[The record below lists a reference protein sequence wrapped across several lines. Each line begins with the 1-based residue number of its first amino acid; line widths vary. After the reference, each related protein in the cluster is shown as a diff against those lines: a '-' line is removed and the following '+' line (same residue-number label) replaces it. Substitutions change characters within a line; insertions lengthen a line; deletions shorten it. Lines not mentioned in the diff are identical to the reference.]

1 MISSAATCGPL
12 RARTADAVVI
22 FGWAALSFTSCA
34 QTDTAS
40 VMVRQQQATETIN
53 VRRFMFAILSNM
65 PLLRACV
72 KARESHPPEWVDGS
86 DPTYMRARIH
96 PQNSWASL
104 TRRYRV
110 TV

>member
-1 MISSAATCGPL
+1 MISSAATCGPV

-40 VMVRQQQATETIN
+40 VMVRQQIAMGTFV
-53 VRRFMFAILSNM
+53 VRRFIFVILSNM
-65 PLLRACV
+65 PLPRDSV
-72 KARESHPPEWVDGS
+72 KVRESHPREWVDAS

-96 PQNSWASL
+96 TENSWH
-104 TRRYRV
+104 R
-110 TV
+110 